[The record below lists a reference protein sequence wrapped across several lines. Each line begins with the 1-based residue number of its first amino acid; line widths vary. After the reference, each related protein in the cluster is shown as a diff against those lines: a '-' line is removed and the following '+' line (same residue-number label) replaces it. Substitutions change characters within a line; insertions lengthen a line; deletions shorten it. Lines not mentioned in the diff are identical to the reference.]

1 MKSKILFIAFT
12 AALAGFLFGFDTAV
26 ISGTIQQIKIQFEL
40 SDSGVGWF
48 VSSALLGAVIGVLGS
63 GFLSDKYG
71 RKFMLIVSGI
81 LFAISAIGC
90 AFSNSFTELIY
101 YRLIGGLAFGIA
113 SMVAPLYISEVS
125 PAKQRGKLVSVYQL
139 AITVGIL
146 LAYFSNYWTSN
157 GNTQNQDSS
166 FSIVQLFYNEEA
178 WRGMFINELFPILLF
193 LTCLLFIPR
202 SPRWLLVKN
211 NKEKATEIALK
222 YGIEIENTSVN
233 SASEKISFSTLIK
246 GVYKRP
252 MTIAIFLMVFSQICG
267 INAIIYY
274 GPTILNKA
282 GFAMGEALG
291 GQVTIGFVNTL
302 FTFIAIY
309 AIDKWGR
316 KPLLRFGTTGVI
328 ASLFMISLFFFL
340 GDNYSNYVIIGI
352 LIYIAC
358 YAFSLGPVQ
367 FVIAS
372 EIFPTKIRG
381 RALTIS
387 TFFLWSAN
395 AVVGQVFP
403 SMLNTLGAEGTFL
416 VFAIICLP
424 ALWFINK
431 FIPETKGKTLEE
443 IQYYWE
449 SKTNKQNP

>member
-1 MKSKILFIAFT
+1 MRSKLLFVAFT

-26 ISGTIQQIKIQFEL
+26 ISGTIAQIKTQFSL
-40 SDSGVGWF
+40 SSSGVGWF
-48 VSSALLGAVIGVLGS
+48 VSCALLGAVSGVLVS
-63 GFLSDKYG
+63 GYLSDKYG

-81 LFAISAIGC
+81 LFLISSLGC
-90 AFSNSFTELIY
+90 AFSELFFSLIT
-101 YRLIGGLAFGIA
+101 YRIFGGIAFGIA
-113 SMVAPLYISEVS
+113 SMVAPLYISEMS
-125 PAKQRGKLVSVYQL
+125 PPNQRGKLVSVYQL
-139 AITVGIL
+139 AITLGIL
-146 LAYFSNYWTSN
+146 IAYFSNYWTSN
-157 GNTQNQDSS
+157 WYLQQKESS
-166 FSIVQLFYNEEA
+166 LSALQFIYGEEH
-178 WRGMFINELFPILLF
+178 WRGMFANELIPITF
-193 LTCLLFIPR
+193 FIICLLFIPK
-202 SPRWLLVKN
+202 SPRWLIVKN
-211 NKEKATEIALK
+211 KKDKAIKIAQS
-222 YGIEIENTSVN
+222 YDIQIEVETKRKNPD
-233 SASEKISFSTLIK
+233 ISFFGLIK

-282 GFAMGEALG
+282 GFTVGDALG

-309 AIDKWGR
+309 TIDKWGR
-316 KPLLRFGTTGVI
+316 KPLLKFGTTGVI
-328 ASLFMISLFFFL
+328 ISLLVIGLLFFL
-340 GDNYSNYVIIGI
+340 GDNYTNYVIIGI
-352 LIYIAC
+352 LVYIAC

-387 TFFLWSAN
+387 TFFLWGTN

-403 SMLNTLGAEGTFL
+403 GMLDLLGPEGTFL
-416 VFAIICLP
+416 VFGVICIP
-424 ALWFINK
+424 ALWFIKK

-443 IQYYWE
+443 IQRYWE
-449 SKTNKQNP
+449 KQ